1 VSDDTDDGAV
11 LLDLVEILLDLL
23 LADVLL
29 PLGGRLS
36 EGALLA
42 LVPVST

>member
-11 LLDLVEILLDLL
+11 LLDLVEILLNLL
-23 LADVLL
+23 LANVLL